1 MLPRSILGQKLAWL
15 TLAGALVAC
24 FPLMADAYWTRLAV
38 FMFVNIG
45 LASAWNIIGGIAGY
59 PSFGHGVFFGVG
71 AYVSA
76 IAIARY
82 GAPLAVAI
90 PVAAVVVSVFALL
103 FAPLFRQRG
112 FFFAL
117 STLAAALAVETI
129 VRAVPWLRGLGG
141 TEHGWNLPND
151 LSVHFY
157 FYATLVALLLCLANI
172 LWLLHSKLGLALRAI
187 HKDEVVAAAAGVHCA
202 KAKTQAF
209 VISAVWPAVF
219 GALYAPFL
227 VYISPEAVFD
237 LKFTLNMIVF
247 TVFGGI
253 GTFLGPIVG
262 GVALTLID
270 QLAWTHFLDWHSLI
284 YGALVVLIITFRPG
298 GVLSWFE
305 TRGSGEG
312 ARAVQ
317 PAAGE
322 AAEVRP

>member
-1 MLPRSILGQKLAWL
+1 MTIPMLPRSILGQKLAWL

-172 LWLLHSKLGLALRAI
+172 LWLLHSKLGLA
-187 HKDEVVAAAAGVHCA
+187 
-202 KAKTQAF
+202 
-209 VISAVWPAVF
+209 
-219 GALYAPFL
+219 
-227 VYISPEAVFD
+227 
-237 LKFTLNMIVF
+237 
-247 TVFGGI
+247 
-253 GTFLGPIVG
+253 
-262 GVALTLID
+262 
-270 QLAWTHFLDWHSLI
+270 
-284 YGALVVLIITFRPG
+284 
-298 GVLSWFE
+298 
-305 TRGSGEG
+305 
-312 ARAVQ
+312 
-317 PAAGE
+317 
-322 AAEVRP
+322 